1 MIGSLI
7 LSITSGLLLS
17 LAFPPWNADLAAWI
31 AITPLLTAMQREK
44 ALHRAAICGFFFGF
58 AFFLIDL
65 RWIIETMVS
74 HGKFSTITAILVF
87 ISMVSTLAIIPGVFS
102 LLSVF
107 FVNRSFDMFFVAP
120 ITWTALEYFRT
131 YVFTGFPWD
140 CLGYSQAYRL
150 KLIQICDLTG
160 VYGLS
165 FLILMGNVSVV
176 SFMKMLSNR
185 SRRYVFHVCVCLS
198 SLVVVLAYGFS
209 RLDHFPRGI
218 EGVET
223 VGIGILQGDV
233 PQDIKWDP
241 ASRSRTFIRYKCL
254 AEDALKQGAT
264 FMIWP
269 ETSVPVVIGG
279 SDITWKYATH
289 ISKKLQV
296 PMLIGAPFE
305 SRWKGKVNYF
315 NSAFLVQ
322 DGELTQRYDK
332 IHLVPFGEYMP
343 LSWILPLGPG
353 LAARE
358 EDYSAGSKV
367 ILMRP
372 NGFPPFSVLICY
384 EAIFPDLAR
393 AAVNSGAKA
402 LVNITNDG
410 WFGNSAAP
418 YQHLAM
424 AGFRAVENR
433 VWLFRAANT
442 GISAVYDPAG
452 RLVASLPL
460 MEQGALVY
468 KVPRYP
474 EAGSFYTHH
483 GDIFAWIIIGFL
495 ATMILTNLPILRA
508 SFKRR
513 V

>member
-7 LSITSGLLLS
+7 LSITSGLVLS

-65 RWIIETMVS
+65 RWIVETMVS

-107 FVNRSFDMFFVAP
+107 FVNRSFDIFFVAP

-140 CLGYSQAYRL
+140 CLGYSQANRL
-150 KLIQICDLTG
+150 TLIQVCDLTG

-165 FLILMGNVSVV
+165 FLILIGNVSVLL
-176 SFMKMLSNR
+176 FIKMLINR

-198 SLVVVLAYGFS
+198 SLIVVLAYGFH
-209 RLDHFPRGI
+209 RLDHFPREI

-223 VGIGILQGDV
+223 VGVGILQGDV
-233 PQDIKWDP
+233 PQDVKWDP
-241 ASRSRTFIRYKCL
+241 ASRSRTFIRYERL
-254 AEDALKQGAT
+254 AKDALKQGAT

-279 SDITWKYATH
+279 SDITWKYATN

-296 PMLIGAPFE
+296 AMLIGAPFE
-305 SRWKGKVNYF
+305 SRKKGQVNYF
-315 NSAFLVQ
+315 NSAFLVE

-358 EDYSAGSKV
+358 EDYSAGSQV

-393 AAVNSGAKA
+393 TAVNSGAKV

-452 RLVASLPL
+452 RQVASLPL

-468 KVPRYP
+468 KVPRHP
-474 EAGSFYTHH
+474 DAGSFYTHH

-495 ATMILTNLPILRA
+495 ATMILTNLPILRV